1 MSVQTF
7 HYVQQQSE
15 NYYDLMSTDKKK
27 FRLWSRRLHLALLA
41 YRELF
46 STLCAMDRSDDQAV
60 RNSSKVIKSNIFYVM
75 EYREFILTL
84 LVNYDELKM
93 SDVYLKDLLE
103 TQHLF
108 LKMLETFAGKEGTVL
123 VQKKSRKKKKT
134 KCKFYYLFI
143 FFDWILNYE
152 TTAIIL
158 QNQLETLI
166 KSIITCCWMTLL
178 I

>member
-46 STLCAMDRSDDQAV
+46 STLCAMDRSDDHAV

-143 FFDWILNYE
+143 FFD
-152 TTAIIL
+152 
-158 QNQLETLI
+158 
-166 KSIITCCWMTLL
+166 
-178 I
+178 